1 MQHVHVAVLAHG
13 LFCNFLF
20 SLFECCIQ
28 MFEPHFHFDNRSFR
42 LLLLQFELF
51 NVLSERLELLFL
63 LIGELFS
70 LVMLLFDILQLG

>member
-1 MQHVHVAVLAHG
+1 
-13 LFCNFLF
+13 
-20 SLFECCIQ
+20 

-51 NVLSERLELLFL
+51 NVLSERLELLFF